1 MDRRIDLAT
10 LVAKLRESPPRP
22 SSDYEL
28 NPEIVLPPGRVLK
41 PAAVLIGVVG
51 QSIVLTKRASH
62 LKHHPGQIALPGGKV
77 DAGDADAP
85 AAALREAHEEI
96 GLAPETVEILGEL
109 STH

>member
-10 LVAKLRESPPRP
+10 LVAALRESPPHP

-51 QSIVLTKRASH
+51 ESVVLTKRA
-62 LKHHPGQIALPGGKV
+62 
-77 DAGDADAP
+77 
-85 AAALREAHEEI
+85 
-96 GLAPETVEILGEL
+96 
-109 STH
+109 